1 MVREAKMAIV
11 GIAGTGRMG
20 TAFAKRLIDQGHT
33 VKVWNRSKEKTI
45 EAEKWGAIAVN
56 DLEELPHCDAILTSL
71 TDAMAVY
78 SVVDALIKVGV
89 NGGLIIDMSTLL
101 PSEEVA
107 LEQQLTS
114 VGCQFVDCPVGGTV
128 GPALKGQL
136 LGMAGGTTSAF
147 QRAKPILNDL
157 CKRVEHVG
165 PAGSGARMKLAINL
179 PLAIYWQ
186 TLGEAMSLLSQ
197 SGIDTETAISLI
209 ADSSGGTNVL
219 KNRSQVVIDTFGGQ
233 DQQGTFNV
241 EGLTKDLR
249 LALQL
254 ASAEG
259 RLLRL
264 ARTVEEIYSKA
275 IEDGMGQFDGASL
288 SSKAAK

>member
-1 MVREAKMAIV
+1 MAIV

-33 VKVWNRSKEKTI
+33 VKVWNRSKEKTGA
-45 EAEKWGAIAVN
+45 AEKWGAFAVN
-56 DLEELPHCDAILTSL
+56 DLEELPQCDAILTSL
-71 TDAMAVY
+71 TDATAVL
-78 SVVDALIKVGV
+78 SIVGALIKVGV

-107 LEQQLTS
+107 LERQLTLA
-114 VGCQFVDCPVGGTV
+114 GCQFVDCPVGGTV

-147 QRAKPILNDL
+147 KRATPILNDL

-179 PLAIYWQ
+179 PLAVYWQ
-186 TLGEAMSLLSQ
+186 TLGEAMSLLSE
-197 SGIDTETAISLI
+197 SGIDTEIAISLI

-254 ASAEG
+254 ASTEG
-259 RLLRL
+259 RLLPL
-264 ARTVEEIYSKA
+264 ARVVEEIYSQA
-275 IEDGMGQFDGASL
+275 VNDGMGQFDGASL
-288 SSKAAK
+288 ASKAAKCH

>member
-1 MVREAKMAIV
+1 MAIV

-33 VKVWNRSKEKTI
+33 VKVWNRSTEKTG
-45 EAEKWGAIAVN
+45 EAEKWGAFAVN
-56 DLEELPHCDAILTSL
+56 DLEELPQCDVILISL
-71 TDAMAVY
+71 TDAPAVY
-78 SVVDALIKVGV
+78 SVVNALIKVGV
-89 NGGLIIDMSTLL
+89 NGGLIVDMSTLL

-114 VGCQFVDCPVGGTV
+114 AGCQFVDCPVGGTV

-147 QRAKPILNDL
+147 QRASPILNDL

-179 PLAIYWQ
+179 PLAVYWQ
-186 TLGEAMSLLSQ
+186 TLGEAMSLLWQ

-219 KNRSQVVIDTFGGQ
+219 KNRSQVAIDTFSGQ

-254 ASAEG
+254 ASTEG
-259 RLLRL
+259 RSLPV
-264 ARTVEEIYSKA
+264 ARAVEEIYSQA
-275 IEDGMGQFDGASL
+275 INDGMGQFDGASIA
-288 SSKAAK
+288 SKVAKCR

>member
-1 MVREAKMAIV
+1 MAIL

-20 TAFAKRLIDQGHT
+20 TAFAKRLIDQGYT
-33 VKVWNRSKEKTI
+33 VKVWNRSKEKTV

-56 DLEELPHCDAILTSL
+56 DLEELSHCDAILTAL
-71 TDAMAVY
+71 TDAGAVY
-78 SVVDALIKVGV
+78 SVVNGLIKIGV
-89 NGGLIIDMSTLL
+89 KGGLIIEMSTLL
-101 PSEEVA
+101 PSEQVT

-136 LGMAGGTTSAF
+136 LGMAGGTASAF
-147 QRAKPILNDL
+147 KRAAPILKDL

-197 SGIDTETAISLI
+197 SGIETETAIGLI
-209 ADSSGGTNVL
+209 AESSGGTNVL
-219 KNRSQVVIDTFGGQ
+219 KNRSQVVIDTFCGQ

-259 RLLRL
+259 RLLPL
-264 ARTVEEIYSKA
+264 ARTVEKIYSKA
-275 IEDGMGQFDGASL
+275 IDDGMGQLDGASL
-288 SSKAAK
+288 SSKSAK